1 MNILCYYSFSIKAV
15 VMFDLSKFIL
25 IFSNFVP
32 LINYIYSIVLYD
44 QSRINGDKLTI
55 QN

>member
-1 MNILCYYSFSIKAV
+1 MNILCYYSFSSKYISIKTV
-15 VMFDLSKFIL
+15 VMFDLSKI
-25 IFSNFVP
+25 I
-32 LINYIYSIVLYD
+32 INYIYSIVLYD